1 MQYRYI
7 MNPSIDNRWV
17 GTEVFAQSSQYRVEF
32 K

>member
-1 MQYRYI
+1 